1 MKVIYIKYYIQR
13 VKKKIKSIFIKPKD
27 DTQDRFI
34 Y

>member
-13 VKKKIKSIFIKPKD
+13 VKKKIKGIFIKPEDNTK
-27 DTQDRFI
+27 DRFI